1 MRKVLLITIFTS
13 LFFNAFAQKSEV
25 IIDST
30 ESKSA
35 IYSKTLIQ
43 ITKNWENA
51 DKVIQ
56 LKDES
61 SGTIIVKGN
70 LKTTNSNKDITKT
83 EITFNIKEGK
93 AKITFEN
100 TILWNPG
107 FTKTYENPTKW
118 YMKWKDQVT
127 IEIDTMIKD
136 YKDYLLKAS
145 DF

>member
-35 IYSKTLIQ
+35 IYSKTLIW